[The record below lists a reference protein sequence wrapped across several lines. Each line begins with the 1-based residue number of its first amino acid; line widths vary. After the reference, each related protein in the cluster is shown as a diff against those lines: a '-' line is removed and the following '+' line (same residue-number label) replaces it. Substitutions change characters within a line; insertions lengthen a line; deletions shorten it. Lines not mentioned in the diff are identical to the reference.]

1 MYTISICNTLMAVSE
16 TLESAMKAVPKII
29 MEWDGEIRYANQIV
43 WVDGGIIIN
52 PNTLNAKGVFGI
64 NGEFKSYTITISSI
78 NKV

>member
-1 MYTISICNTLMAVSE
+1 MYTISIDNIIQAVSE
-16 TLESAMKAVPKII
+16 TLESAMRAVPKII